1 MESAPQVLPTR
12 KAPESSE
19 ARERIL
25 VAAYELFA
33 GKESGPSESTRSS
46 SKPAFRN

>member
-25 VAAYELFA
+25 VAAYEMFA
-33 GKESGPSESTRSS
+33 REGIRAVVIEPI
-46 SKPAFRN
+46 